1 MIPLRNAAGTMAGRE
16 EDLAKMAAAPAST
29 EIAAPASTEI
39 AAPASTE
46 IAAPAS
52 TEIAAP
58 ASADIAAPASTD
70 NSAPAAS
77 DIVLPAPSALPEIVP
92 QPESPETAQLMGNFY
107 EGVDSST
114 GQVKITATKGNDP
127 TIIRINTNGEDF
139 IVNIPVAGPSAQ
151 QELANAIHYGKGY
164 ETKPSIA
171 ATPESNSTEKPG
183 LFNRMGRMLGRSTV
197 KGGSSG
203 GRGGHTKKN
212 RKHRMTKSNR
222 KRVRPSR
229 RR

>member
-1 MIPLRNAAGTMAGRE
+1 MSDTANNTNMIPLRNAAGSMAGRE

-58 ASADIAAPASTD
+58 ASTEIAAPA
-70 NSAPAAS
+70 
-77 DIVLPAPSALPEIVP
+77 DIVLPAAPSALPEIVP
-92 QPESPETAQLMGNFY
+92 QPESSDTAQLMGNFY
-107 EGVDSST
+107 KGVDSST

-127 TIIRINTNGEDF
+127 TIIRINTNGEEF

-183 LFNRMGRMLGRSTV
+183 LFNRMGRIFGKRSAKV
-197 KGGSSG
+197 ASIG
-203 GRGGHTKKN
+203 GRGGNTKKN
-212 RKHRMTKSNR
+212 RKHRTTKSNR

>member
-1 MIPLRNAAGTMAGRE
+1 MSDTANNTNMIPLRNAAGSMAGRE

-58 ASADIAAPASTD
+58 A
-70 NSAPAAS
+70 

-92 QPESPETAQLMGNFY
+92 QPESSDTAQLMGNFY
-107 EGVDSST
+107 KGVDSST

-127 TIIRINTNGEDF
+127 TIIRINTNGEEF

-183 LFNRMGRMLGRSTV
+183 LFNRMGRMFGKRSAKV
-197 KGGSSG
+197 ASIG
-203 GRGGHTKKN
+203 GRGGNTKKN
-212 RKHRMTKSNR
+212 RKHRTTKSNR